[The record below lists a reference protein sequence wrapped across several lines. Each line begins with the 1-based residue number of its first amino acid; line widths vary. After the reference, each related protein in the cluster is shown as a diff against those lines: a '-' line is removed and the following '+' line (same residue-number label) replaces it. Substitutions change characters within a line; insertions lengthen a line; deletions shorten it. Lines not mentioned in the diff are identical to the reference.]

1 MNVAERVDLIYSHH
15 KKEMVTDKV
24 AANTLMVIILQPT
37 NVSNQHV
44 AHLNFHNV
52 ICQLCFNMAGGVA
65 KFKHK

>member
-44 AHLNFHNV
+44 AHLNFQNV
-52 ICQLCFNMAGGVA
+52 IHTIMFQYGWGCGEI
-65 KFKHK
+65 